1 MSLDAFSKFLKK
13 TNDNYFDFHI
23 QLGFK
28 FLIWLSDQSSCIYTL
43 MLFRVMVQCSL
54 TVAQDPTFILTNIF
68 ALFI

>member
-1 MSLDAFSKFLKK
+1 MILVYDLNFG
-13 TNDNYFDFHI
+13 DFHI

-43 MLFRVMVQCSL
+43 MLFRVMVQL